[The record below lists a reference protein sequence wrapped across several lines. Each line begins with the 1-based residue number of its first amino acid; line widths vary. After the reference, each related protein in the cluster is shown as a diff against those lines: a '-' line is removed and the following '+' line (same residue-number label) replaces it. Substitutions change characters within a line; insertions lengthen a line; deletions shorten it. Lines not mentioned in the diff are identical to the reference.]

1 MRKNLHLE
9 HIEDEIFNFG
19 SDGLRSSIE
28 FINSL
33 SDMLAGSTSRA
44 LNVTTKFDG
53 APAIFCGTDPEDGKF
68 FVGTKGVF
76 NKEPKVVKERSDI
89 AELGYAGSLAIRL
102 EICLEHLRKLE
113 IKGVLQGDLMFINQ
127 DLQKTLIGGK
137 QYTTFQPNTIVY
149 ATDPLQGNIDKIINK
164 SELGIVFHTTY
175 RGNTLPEMSAS
186 FGVDISSLLKVPEV
200 WVSSAEYND
209 LSGTASLTSREQ
221 NILYKLMKDTGEKFK
236 KFDVVDLDSF
246 LKFQKNLPSNMLG
259 AGIKTYINSKIR
271 KGEQISDPQKDASG
285 YKKYFEDFVFYKII
299 AKLKSENAIANRTKQ
314 LDQNL
319 KKIQSFVST
328 IKDSFEIY
336 NNLVEAKTLIIDKLN
351 KGPRRLNNTF
361 VRTDTGYKVVNDEG
375 YVAINTEKGNAVK
388 LVDRLEFSYNNF
400 NGIKNWDK

>member
-400 NGIKNWDK
+400 NGIKSWDK

>member
-76 NKEPKVVKERSDI
+76 NKDPKVVKERSDI

>member
-68 FVGTKGVF
+68 FIGTKGVF
-76 NKEPKVVKERSDI
+76 NKEPKVVKEKGDI
-89 AELGYAGSLAIRL
+89 AELGYKGSLAVRL
-102 EICLEHLRKLE
+102 EICLEHLSKLE
-113 IKGVLQGDLMFINQ
+113 IEGVLQGDLMFINQ

-149 ATDPLQGNIDKIINK
+149 ATDPLQGDMDKIINK

-186 FGVDISSLLKVPEV
+186 FGADISSLKKVPEV
-200 WVSSAEYND
+200 WVSSAEYRN
-209 LSGTASLTSREQ
+209 LSGTATLTSRE
-221 NILYKLMKDTGEKFK
+221 NTIVYALMKKTGEKFRK
-236 KFDVVDLDSF
+236 YNTNKLDSF
-246 LKFQKNLPSNMLG
+246 LQFQKGLPTNMIG
-259 AGIKTYINSKIR
+259 AGIKTYINSRIRQGKKIGNP
-271 KGEQISDPQKDASG
+271 KKEASG
-285 YKKYFEDFVFYKII
+285 YKKYFEDFVYDRVIL
-299 AKLKSENAIANRTKQ
+299 KLKSENAIANRTKQ
-314 LDQNL
+314 LNENL
-319 KKIQSFVST
+319 KKIKSFLPT
-328 IKDSFEIY
+328 IEGAFEMY
-336 NNLVEAKTLIIDKLN
+336 NNLVDAKTLIIDKLN
-351 KGPRRLNNTF
+351 KGPRKLSNTF
-361 VRTDTGYKVVNDEG
+361 VRTDFGYQVVNDEG

>member
-1 MRKNLHLE
+1 M
-9 HIEDEIFNFG
+9 
-19 SDGLRSSIE
+19 
-28 FINSL
+28 
-33 SDMLAGSTSRA
+33 
-44 LNVTTKFDG
+44 
-53 APAIFCGTDPEDGKF
+53 
-68 FVGTKGVF
+68 
-76 NKEPKVVKERSDI
+76 
-89 AELGYAGSLAIRL
+89 
-102 EICLEHLRKLE
+102 
-113 IKGVLQGDLMFINQ
+113 
-127 DLQKTLIGGK
+127 
-137 QYTTFQPNTIVY
+137 
-149 ATDPLQGNIDKIINK
+149 
-164 SELGIVFHTTY
+164 GIVFHTTY

-271 KGEQISDPQKDASG
+271 KGEQISAPQKDASG